1 MNNNTEM
8 SAHDKAVI
16 AKLES
21 LTPYQKVVVG
31 CCLVAPVL
39 GVIGG
44 IVSIAKEIVEIV
56 KK

>member
-8 SAHDKAVI
+8 SAHDREI
-16 AKLES
+16 SAKLES
-21 LTPYQKVVVG
+21 LTTYQKVVVG
-31 CCLVAPVL
+31 CCLAAPAL

-44 IVSIAKEIVEIV
+44 IVSIVKEIVEIV

>member
-1 MNNNTEM
+1 M
-8 SAHDKAVI
+8 SAADKEVI

-21 LTPYQKVVVG
+21 LTPYQKLVVG
-31 CCLVAPVL
+31 CCIAAPVL

>member
-1 MNNNTEM
+1 M
-8 SAHDKAVI
+8 SAHAKEVI

-31 CCLVAPVL
+31 CCLAAPVL
-39 GVIGG
+39 GVVGG
-44 IVSIAKEIVEIV
+44 IVSIAKEIVKIV

>member
-8 SAHDKAVI
+8 SDANREVI
-16 AKLES
+16 AKIES

-31 CCLVAPVL
+31 CCLAAPVL
-39 GVIGG
+39 GIIGG
-44 IVSIAKEIVEIV
+44 VVSIAKEIITIV

>member
-8 SAHDKAVI
+8 SAHDREIV

-21 LTPYQKVVVG
+21 LTTYQKVVVG
-31 CCLVAPVL
+31 CCLAAPVI

-44 IVSIAKEIVEIV
+44 IVSIAKSIIEVV

>member
-8 SAHDKAVI
+8 SAHDREIA

-31 CCLVAPVL
+31 CCLAAPVL
-39 GVIGG
+39 GVVGG
-44 IVSIAKEIVEIV
+44 IVAIAREIVEIV